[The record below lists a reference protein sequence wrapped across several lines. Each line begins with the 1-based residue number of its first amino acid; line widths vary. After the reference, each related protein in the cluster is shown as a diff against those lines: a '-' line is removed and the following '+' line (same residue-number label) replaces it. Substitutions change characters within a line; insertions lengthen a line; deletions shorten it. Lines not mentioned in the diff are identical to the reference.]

1 METNNILQAD
11 VLDIIFDGRNKDYG
25 AYQLRKNYNRRL
37 ARAMAV
43 MFGVCLLVVVGSVLA
58 SSDKKP
64 KVQLVVQADVNLAKI
79 DEKKPDPIPEQPKP
93 KPAEKLETIKSTPPK
108 IVQEEVKDPP
118 PTQDEQD
125 KVQIADFNQ
134 KGTISDAV
142 APPVEEK
149 GTGAVAAPV
158 ATEDFTKEF
167 HTVQVQAQ
175 FPGGATA
182 WQKFLERNL
191 RQDVAVES
199 GAPPADYKVV
209 VSFLVDRDGNVT
221 EVKAETDPGYGTAAE
236 AVRVIQRSGKWVPAI
251 QNGRNVIFRQRQT
264 IIFRV
269 TDSQ

>member
-43 MFGVCLLVVVGSVLA
+43 MFGVCLLAVVGSVLA
-58 SSDKKP
+58 SSEKKV
-64 KVQLVVQADVNLAKI
+64 KTQLIVQTEVNLARL

-93 KPAEKLETIKSTPPK
+93 KPVEKLETIKSTPPR
-108 IVQEEVKDPP
+108 IVQEEVKEPP
-118 PTQDEQD
+118 PTQDQQD
-125 KVQIADFNQ
+125 NVQIADFNQ
-134 KGTISDAV
+134 KGVVGDVV

-149 GTGAVAAPV
+149 STGPVTAP
-158 ATEDFTKEF
+158 APIEDYNKEF
-167 HTVQVQAQ
+167 RTVAVQAQ
-175 FPGGATA
+175 FPGGPAA
-182 WQKFLERNL
+182 WQKFLERTL
-191 RQDVAVES
+191 KQDVPVDN
-199 GAPPADYKVV
+199 GAPPGDYPVV

-251 QNGRNVIFRQRQT
+251 QNGRNVIFRQKQS

-269 TDSQ
+269 TDG